1 MRSRI
6 PALALMS
13 AATLFGISVATAQT
27 VPQAATSVHS
37 ANPPSFKNL
46 QVFPKDI
53 ARPQL
58 LGSMR
63 FFTQSLGVRCTFC
76 HVGVE
81 GQPPSTY
88 DFASDAKKEKLTA
101 RKMLLM
107 VQRINAQDFGV
118 QPGMANA
125 KVTCFTC
132 HRGSQRP
139 LTSPSTETPVTT
151 PAAAPGA
158 PTGPKTS
165 EHGSS

>member
-27 VPQAATSVHS
+27 APQRAPS
-37 ANPPSFKNL
+37 APPVSPPPFKNL

-88 DFASDAKKEKLTA
+88 DFASDAKKEKLIA

-107 VQRINAQDFGV
+107 VQRINAQDFGI

-132 HRGSQRP
+132 HRGSQHP
-139 LTSPSTETPVTT
+139 LTSPAAETPGTT
-151 PAAAPGA
+151 PGTAPVA
-158 PTGPKTS
+158 PPSPKTS
-165 EHGSS
+165 ERSSS